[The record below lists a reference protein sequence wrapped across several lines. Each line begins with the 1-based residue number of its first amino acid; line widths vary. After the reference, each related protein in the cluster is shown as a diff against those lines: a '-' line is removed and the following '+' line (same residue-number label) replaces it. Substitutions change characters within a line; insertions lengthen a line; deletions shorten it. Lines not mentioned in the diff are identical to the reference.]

1 MGRKGLMEK
10 DLEGR
15 IIEEDLGR
23 LIFAKV
29 MGEENL
35 NIQRTAS
42 SAKSPSQVSS
52 VTLKTKQLDL
62 ANENSSV
69 VKGLAGFYIMARA
82 AAKLQQPQKLSF
94 PLIRFGSKQEREDT
108 AEVQAH
114 MSNVR
119 CRRDYCGW
127 VNFQCDYR
135 LKKTVKIRN

>member
-15 IIEEDLGR
+15 IIEDLGR

-82 AAKLQQPQKLSF
+82 AAKLQ
-94 PLIRFGSKQEREDT
+94 
-108 AEVQAH
+108 
-114 MSNVR
+114 
-119 CRRDYCGW
+119 
-127 VNFQCDYR
+127 
-135 LKKTVKIRN
+135 